1 MKLLVRWLPRC
12 RALWLMLSCCE
23 VLMFEKLDGLRPLL
37 LGNVDGRDAGNAGCV
52 AGRVV
57 GSVGVVAGRLV
68 GNVVGV
74 DGRVVGSVGVVIG
87 VEERLVG
94 SVVGVDGRA
103 VGSVGCVDGRL
114 VGISAGKPFC
124 QPWFVRCCQP
134 SAVFLKTLPSRSV
147 KTLLDR
153 LFAAAGLTRLAA
165 VALSAVAMPR
175 ARFCGVL

>member
-1 MKLLVRWLPRC
+1 
-12 RALWLMLSCCE
+12 
-23 VLMFEKLDGLRPLL
+23 MFEKLDGLRPPLV
-37 LGNVDGRDAGNAGCV
+37 GNVDGRVAGNAGWV
-52 AGRVV
+52 DGRVV
-57 GSVGVVAGRLV
+57 GSVGVVI
-68 GNVVGV
+68 GV

-87 VEERLVG
+87 VDGRVVG

>member
-1 MKLLVRWLPRC
+1 MKLLVLWLPRC

-57 GSVGVVAGRLV
+57 GSVGVVAGRFA
-68 GNVVGV
+68 
-74 DGRVVGSVGVVIG
+74 
-87 VEERLVG
+87 G

-114 VGISAGKPFC
+114 VGMSAGKPFC

-134 SAVFLKTLPSRSV
+134 SAVFLKTLPSRSA

-153 LFAAAGLTRLAA
+153 LLAVAGLTRLAA

>member
-1 MKLLVRWLPRC
+1 
-12 RALWLMLSCCE
+12 
-23 VLMFEKLDGLRPLL
+23 MFEKLDGLRPPL
-37 LGNVDGRDAGNAGCV
+37 LGNVDGRDAGNAGW
-52 AGRVV
+52 
-57 GSVGVVAGRLV
+57 
-68 GNVVGV
+68 V

-87 VEERLVG
+87 VDGRVVGSVDGRLVG

-114 VGISAGKPFC
+114 VGMSAGKPFC